1 MRCIFFSNFNWHFII
16 IASPISTGGYN
27 IEDYYITDDVTLSDA
42 IDYANEIY
50 DFEVISSYI
59 DEQDLTPKQQC
70 SKK

>member
-1 MRCIFFSNFNWHFII
+1 M
-16 IASPISTGGYN
+16 
-27 IEDYYITDDVTLSDA
+27 EDYYITDDVTLSDA